1 MNNYNQNSTVENYEE
16 NYVES
21 KKENTHN
28 ILLYVIIAVFVF
40 ISLIFIIFGDNKKD
54 DKVGGKKGGIKIDGT
69 DIGMLSSF

>member
-54 DKVGGKKGGIKIDGT
+54 DKKGGIKIDGT